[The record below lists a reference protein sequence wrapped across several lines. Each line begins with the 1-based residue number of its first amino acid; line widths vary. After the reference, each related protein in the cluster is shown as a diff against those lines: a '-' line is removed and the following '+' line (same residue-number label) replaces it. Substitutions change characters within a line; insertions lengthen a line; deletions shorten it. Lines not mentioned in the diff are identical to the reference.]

1 MDDETCHYEMR
12 QMILS
17 IGSKFLVFSREIE
30 ETVSLALKED
40 ISKFKLFCIGNP
52 LKLEAENVDHILY
65 GVNLCQFTPIS
76 V

>member
-1 MDDETCHYEMR
+1 MR
-12 QMILS
+12 RMILN
-17 IGSKFLVFSREIE
+17 IGSKFIVFSREIE

-65 GVNLCQFTPIS
+65 GKELIS
-76 V
+76 FSIPSQ